1 MAPPLCPP
9 NITLSAPSPP
19 ALGRQEKMVAMQQG
33 DFRVPAADRVGAGA
47 ADASAAP
54 ALQTPPRCR
63 RRRTPVD
70 LSPVTDPLT
79 YVRWALLL
87 QEQLVVSHAERE
99 RLLQE
104 VARMQHEV
112 ASLRQAIA
120 AREQEIAATLREA
133 KGEEAAATFEAKAA
147 AAAPGGEGG
156 VASGAGGPVQ
166 RDASFKLNDENIQ
179 RRVPH
184 EGGGGREAAE
194 AKRPADAEP
203 PAEQQP
209 PQVGARHPPDAG
221 SGRHRTRHFLY
232 ILRPGVM
239 CESAQAARASVP
251 RVARSC

>member
-1 MAPPLCPP
+1 MAPPPCPP
-9 NITLSAPSPP
+9 NITLSAPPPP
-19 ALGRQEKMVAMQQG
+19 AAASRRKMVAMQQG
-33 DFRVPAADRVGAGA
+33 DFRVPKPRIESGRVLRTRVP
-47 ADASAAP
+47 AP
-54 ALQTPPRCR
+54 APFDPSPPSPPPGE
-63 RRRTPVD
+63 PVD
-70 LSPVTDPLT
+70 LSPVADPLT

-147 AAAPGGEGG
+147 AAAAGGEGG
-156 VASGAGGPVQ
+156 IGGPVQ

-179 RRVPH
+179 VLA
-184 EGGGGREAAE
+184 EFLTKEEAAAKAAE

-203 PAEQQP
+203 LADAPAQKS
-209 PQVGARHPPDAG
+209 ARVDTP
-221 SGRHRTRHFLY
+221 
-232 ILRPGVM
+232 
-239 CESAQAARASVP
+239 
-251 RVARSC
+251 

>member
-1 MAPPLCPP
+1 
-9 NITLSAPSPP
+9 
-19 ALGRQEKMVAMQQG
+19 MQQG
-33 DFRVPAADRVGAGA
+33 DFRVPKPRIESGRVLRTRVP
-47 ADASAAP
+47 AP
-54 ALQTPPRCR
+54 APFDPSPPSPPPGE
-63 RRRTPVD
+63 PVD
-70 LSPVTDPLT
+70 LSPVADPLT

-147 AAAPGGEGG
+147 AAAAAGGEGG

-179 RRVPH
+179 VLA
-184 EGGGGREAAE
+184 EFLTKEEAAAKAAE

-203 PAEQQP
+203 LADAPAQKS
-209 PQVGARHPPDAG
+209 ARVDTP
-221 SGRHRTRHFLY
+221 
-232 ILRPGVM
+232 
-239 CESAQAARASVP
+239 
-251 RVARSC
+251 

>member
-1 MAPPLCPP
+1 MH
-9 NITLSAPSPP
+9 
-19 ALGRQEKMVAMQQG
+19 QG
-33 DFRVPAADRVGAGA
+33 DFRVPKPRIESGRVLRTRVP
-47 ADASAAP
+47 AP
-54 ALQTPPRCR
+54 APFDPSPPSPPPGE
-63 RRRTPVD
+63 PVD
-70 LSPVTDPLT
+70 LSPVADPLT

-147 AAAPGGEGG
+147 AAASAAGTGNEGG
-156 VASGAGGPVQ
+156 IGGPVQ

-179 RRVPH
+179 VLA
-184 EGGGGREAAE
+184 EFLTKEEAAAKAAE

-203 PAEQQP
+203 LADAPAQKS
-209 PQVGARHPPDAG
+209 ARVDTP
-221 SGRHRTRHFLY
+221 
-232 ILRPGVM
+232 
-239 CESAQAARASVP
+239 
-251 RVARSC
+251 

>member
-1 MAPPLCPP
+1 MPAEYHA
-9 NITLSAPSPP
+9 LSP
-19 ALGRQEKMVAMQQG
+19 AAARRRVAQEMVAMQQG
-33 DFRVPAADRVGAGA
+33 DFRVPKPRIESGRVLRTRVP
-47 ADASAAP
+47 AP
-54 ALQTPPRCR
+54 APFDPSPPSPPPHE
-63 RRRTPVD
+63 PVD
-70 LSPVTDPLT
+70 LSPVADPLT

-179 RRVPH
+179 VLA
-184 EGGGGREAAE
+184 EFLTKEEAAAKAAE

-209 PQVGARHPPDAG
+209 PQK
-221 SGRHRTRHFLY
+221 S
-232 ILRPGVM
+232 
-239 CESAQAARASVP
+239 ARADTP
-251 RVARSC
+251 

>member
-1 MAPPLCPP
+1 MH
-9 NITLSAPSPP
+9 
-19 ALGRQEKMVAMQQG
+19 QG
-33 DFRVPAADRVGAGA
+33 DFRVPKPRIESGRVLRTRVP
-47 ADASAAP
+47 AP
-54 ALQTPPRCR
+54 APFDPSPPSPPPGE
-63 RRRTPVD
+63 PVD
-70 LSPVTDPLT
+70 LSPVADPLT

-147 AAAPGGEGG
+147 AAAAGTGCEGG

-179 RRVPH
+179 VLA
-184 EGGGGREAAE
+184 EFLTKEEAAAKAAE

-209 PQVGARHPPDAG
+209 PQK
-221 SGRHRTRHFLY
+221 S
-232 ILRPGVM
+232 
-239 CESAQAARASVP
+239 ARADTP
-251 RVARSC
+251 

>member
-1 MAPPLCPP
+1 MAPPPCPP

-19 ALGRQEKMVAMQQG
+19 AAALRRIMVAMQQG
-33 DFRVPAADRVGAGA
+33 DFRVPKPRIESGRVLRTRVP
-47 ADASAAP
+47 AP
-54 ALQTPPRCR
+54 APFDPSPPSPPPHE
-63 RRRTPVD
+63 PVD
-70 LSPVTDPLT
+70 LSPVADPLT

-147 AAAPGGEGG
+147 AAAAGGEGG
-156 VASGAGGPVQ
+156 IASGLGAPVQ

-179 RRVPH
+179 VLA
-184 EGGGGREAAE
+184 EFLTKEEAAAKAAE

-203 PAEQQP
+203 LADAPAQKS
-209 PQVGARHPPDAG
+209 ARVDGP
-221 SGRHRTRHFLY
+221 
-232 ILRPGVM
+232 
-239 CESAQAARASVP
+239 
-251 RVARSC
+251 

>member
-1 MAPPLCPP
+1 
-9 NITLSAPSPP
+9 
-19 ALGRQEKMVAMQQG
+19 MQQG
-33 DFRVPAADRVGAGA
+33 DFRVPKPRIESGRVLRTRVP
-47 ADASAAP
+47 AP
-54 ALQTPPRCR
+54 APFDPSPPSPPPGE
-63 RRRTPVD
+63 PVD
-70 LSPVTDPLT
+70 LSPVADPLT

-156 VASGAGGPVQ
+156 VASGLGAPVQ

-179 RRVPH
+179 VLA
-184 EGGGGREAAE
+184 EFLTKEEAAAKAAE

-209 PQVGARHPPDAG
+209 PQK
-221 SGRHRTRHFLY
+221 S
-232 ILRPGVM
+232 
-239 CESAQAARASVP
+239 ARADTP
-251 RVARSC
+251 